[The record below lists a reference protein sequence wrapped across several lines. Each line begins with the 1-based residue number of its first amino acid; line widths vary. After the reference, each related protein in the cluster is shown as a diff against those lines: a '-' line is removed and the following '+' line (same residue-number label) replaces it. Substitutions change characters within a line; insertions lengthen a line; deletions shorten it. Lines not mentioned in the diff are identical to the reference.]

1 MQILEKNFLELD
13 NQIEKEIIDTSNL
26 YEDKLI

>member
-13 NQIEKEIIDTSNL
+13 NQIEKEIIDISNL